1 MTPYAI
7 IAFGVLYGA
16 SAYHRLRFPSTLS
29 SQYQLKYVTSSVDA
43 LDRVSA
49 THPYQSTF
57 HGFHQVVLSAT
68 DFGIKLCEQRKSAHV
83 FDDGTWLSRT
93 GGYPTRS
100 FKDVLY
106 ARLWGR
112 LNLEGQ
118 FRTGQI

>member
-83 FDDGTWLSRT
+83 FD

-106 ARLWGR
+106 AHLWDRLD
-112 LNLEGQ
+112 LEGQ

>member
-29 SQYQLKYVTSSVDA
+29 SQYQLNYVTSSVDA
-43 LDRVSA
+43 LDRLPA
-49 THPYQSTF
+49 TYPYQSTF

-68 DFGIKLCEQRKSAHV
+68 DFGVKLCEQRHV
-83 FDDGTWLSRT
+83 SDDGTWLSRT

-106 ARLWGR
+106 AHLWDR